1 MDDTNWYPA
10 IVPGTIHTDLLYN
23 HLIPDPYFGDNEKKL
38 QWIDTTDWE
47 YQSTFEITQ
56 QEFLKDHVELH
67 FKGLD
72 TYAKVYLNDSL
83 IIQADN
89 MFRSW
94 SADIKQIA
102 KIGKNKLTIVFGSP
116 TKRGQEEAKKLPYT
130 LPGEEKVFTRKAQ
143 YQYGW
148 DWGPR
153 LVTCGIWKDVQLISW
168 RLGSSAEAWSPRF
181 DRGRKIRH
189 IAELYQRSICVI
201 VCNVLVCAWIC
212 FPALPCAG
220 EACNTSLTNAN
231 PQRWIRVAQCDR

>member
-1 MDDTNWYPA
+1 MDDTKWYPA

-47 YQSTFEITQ
+47 YQSMIEITQ

-102 KIGKNKLTIVFGSP
+102 KIGKNKLTIVFESP
-116 TKRGQEEAKKLPYT
+116 TKRGQEEARKLPYT

-168 RLGSSAEAWSPRF
+168 NTARVLTIQSNQETLTDSAAIILFKLTIESDLDCKANISIGRDNHFVLQGNYARF
-181 DRGRKIRH
+181 LNLKK
-189 IAELYQRSICVI
+189 AS
-201 VCNVLVCAWIC
+201 
-212 FPALPCAG
+212 
-220 EACNTSLTNAN
+220 TNMT
-231 PQRWIRVAQCDR
+231 